1 MVVVT
6 GQRSGTVS
14 VESGVQQSI
23 VLGPLLFVL
32 HINDLTSVFLSQV
45 RLFAGDCP
53 MYLPIESIGDQ
64 EDFQRWSDS
73 WGMRFNKKCHI
84 MRVSKST
91 RPLSKFY
98 YLCITSLSEVNCAK
112 YLRVNI
118 TNDLQWSNQISG
130 ISSQA
135 NSSLGLIR
143 EISEVAFKSL
153 KRLLTW

>member
-1 MVVVT
+1 
-6 GQRSGTVS
+6 
-14 VESGVQQSI
+14 
-23 VLGPLLFVL
+23 
-32 HINDLTSVFLSQV
+32 
-45 RLFAGDCP
+45 

-64 EDFQRWSDS
+64 EDFQQWSDS
-73 WGMRFNKKCHI
+73 WGMRFNMKKCHI

-118 TNDLQWSNQISG
+118 TNDLQWSNHISG

-135 NSSLGLIR
+135 NSSSGLIR
-143 EISEVAFKSL
+143 INLRSCLQKLKEVAYMIRQPPCNTSTPICVHTQ
-153 KRLLTW
+153 LLRTADCHPVPDPDSYHVDTNG